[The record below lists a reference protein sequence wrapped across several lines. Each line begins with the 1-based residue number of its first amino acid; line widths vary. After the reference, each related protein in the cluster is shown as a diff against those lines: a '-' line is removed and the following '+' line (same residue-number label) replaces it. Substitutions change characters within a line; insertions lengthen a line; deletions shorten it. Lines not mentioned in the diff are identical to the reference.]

1 MRARVRACVRAGG
14 KEGDVPEETT
24 YMTTITYDCQEGY
37 KQWTGIQPMCEGQCA
52 CVRVCVREG
61 GREEGKEGDVPEE
74 TTYMTTITY
83 DCQEGYKQWTGI
95 LPMCES

>member
-1 MRARVRACVRAGG
+1 MRACVRAFVRAGRR
-14 KEGDVPEETT
+14 EGDDLEETP

-37 KQWTGIQPMCEGQCA
+37 KQWTGISPMCEGQCA
-52 CVRVCVREG
+52 CVRAYVRAG
-61 GREEGKEGDVPEE
+61 GREERKEGDVPEE

-95 LPMCES
+95 LHI